1 MQIII
6 ICNNII
12 ENNLIYND
20 LNLPESKIRLPIIN
34 KLKDTAK
41 NIALLSL
48 LTDTNA
54 IYSSQNASNMLF
66 AKTLA
71 KRINKDVYSSDKF
84 ADEKIGNL
92 KNQDLK
98 DVYFMQEHDFNIR
111 LTDGESLN
119 EVGKRV
125 NDEIE
130 HIVNLSNLKKVVIFT
145 HKRAFLGYLINIL
158 QPSYTLDDNLVIE
171 YDDNVIYDNSKNDII
186 ELVYTI
192 DNVVYELDQEAN
204 YNIQAMK
211 EEVLQEEEQAKIEEY
226 NEILNEDLG
235 VDYENKSSDSE
246 E

>member
-145 HKRAFLGYLINIL
+145 HKRAFL
-158 QPSYTLDDNLVIE
+158 VIE
-171 YDDNVIYDNSKNDII
+171 YDDNVIYDNSKNDIDIYRLTFNNGNLDYI
-186 ELVYTI
+186 E
-192 DNVVYELDQEAN
+192 
-204 YNIQAMK
+204 
-211 EEVLQEEEQAKIEEY
+211 KIIY
-226 NEILNEDLG
+226 
-235 VDYENKSSDSE
+235 
-246 E
+246 

>member
-1 MQIII
+1 MEIIVV
-6 ICNNII
+6 CNNII

-20 LNLPESKIRLPIIN
+20 LDLPESKIRLPIIN

-41 NIALLSL
+41 SVSLLKLLS
-48 LTDTNA
+48 DSNA

-92 KNQDLK
+92 KK
-98 DVYFMQEHDFNIR
+98 KSIKEVYFMQEHDFNIK

-130 HIVNLSNLKKVVIFT
+130 HITNLNNLRKVVIFT
-145 HKRAFLGYLINIL
+145 HKRAFLGYLINVL
-158 QPSYTLDDNLVIE
+158 EPSYTLDDNLVIE
-171 YDDNVIYDNSKNDII
+171 YDDNVIYDNSKNDIDIYRLTFNHSDLADI
-186 ELVYTI
+186 E
-192 DNVVYELDQEAN
+192 
-204 YNIQAMK
+204 
-211 EEVLQEEEQAKIEEY
+211 KIIY
-226 NEILNEDLG
+226 
-235 VDYENKSSDSE
+235 
-246 E
+246 

>member
-125 NDEIE
+125 KDEIE

-158 QPSYTLDDNLVIE
+158 QHSYTLDDNLVIE
-171 YDDNVIYDNSKNDII
+171 YDDNVIYDNSKNDIDIYRLTFNNGNLDYI
-186 ELVYTI
+186 E
-192 DNVVYELDQEAN
+192 
-204 YNIQAMK
+204 
-211 EEVLQEEEQAKIEEY
+211 KIIY
-226 NEILNEDLG
+226 
-235 VDYENKSSDSE
+235 
-246 E
+246 

>member
-98 DVYFMQEHDFNIR
+98 DVYFMQM
-111 LTDGESLN
+111 
-119 EVGKRV
+119 V
-125 NDEIE
+125 
-130 HIVNLSNLKKVVIFT
+130 KV
-145 HKRAFLGYLINIL
+145 
-158 QPSYTLDDNLVIE
+158 
-171 YDDNVIYDNSKNDII
+171 
-186 ELVYTI
+186 
-192 DNVVYELDQEAN
+192 
-204 YNIQAMK
+204 
-211 EEVLQEEEQAKIEEY
+211 
-226 NEILNEDLG
+226 
-235 VDYENKSSDSE
+235 
-246 E
+246 

>member
-71 KRINKDVYSSDKF
+71 KRINKDVY
-84 ADEKIGNL
+84 
-92 KNQDLK
+92 
-98 DVYFMQEHDFNIR
+98 FMQEHDFNIR

-125 NDEIE
+125 KDEIE

-171 YDDNVIYDNSKNDII
+171 YDDNVIYDNSKNDIDIYRLTFNNGNLDYI
-186 ELVYTI
+186 E
-192 DNVVYELDQEAN
+192 
-204 YNIQAMK
+204 
-211 EEVLQEEEQAKIEEY
+211 KIIY
-226 NEILNEDLG
+226 
-235 VDYENKSSDSE
+235 
-246 E
+246 

>member
-48 LTDTNA
+48 LSDVNA
-54 IYSSQNASNMLF
+54 IYSSPNASNILC

-71 KRINKDVYSSDKF
+71 KRINKDVYSSDRF

-92 KNQDLK
+92 KNQNLK
-98 DVYFMQEHDFNIR
+98 EVYFMQEHDFNIK

-125 NDEIE
+125 KSEIE

-158 QPSYTLDDNLVIE
+158 EPSYTLEDNLVIE
-171 YDDNVIYDNSKNDII
+171 YDDNVIYDNSKNDIDIYRLTFNSDNLDYI
-186 ELVYTI
+186 E
-192 DNVVYELDQEAN
+192 
-204 YNIQAMK
+204 
-211 EEVLQEEEQAKIEEY
+211 KIIY
-226 NEILNEDLG
+226 
-235 VDYENKSSDSE
+235 
-246 E
+246 

>member
-12 ENNLIYND
+12 EN
-20 LNLPESKIRLPIIN
+20 NLPESKIRLPIIN

-98 DVYFMQEHDFNIR
+98 DVYFIR

-130 HIVNLSNLKKVVIFT
+130 HIVNLGNLKKVVIFT

-171 YDDNVIYDNSKNDII
+171 YDDNVIYDNSKNDIDIYRLTFNNGNLDYI
-186 ELVYTI
+186 E
-192 DNVVYELDQEAN
+192 
-204 YNIQAMK
+204 
-211 EEVLQEEEQAKIEEY
+211 KIIY
-226 NEILNEDLG
+226 
-235 VDYENKSSDSE
+235 
-246 E
+246 